1 MLKLRGGFESWF
13 VTCSMWVVVVMYE
26 WKWMSIE
33 RRKYLRVF
41 WLLCQL
47 QEKLRSWWV
56 IQIVWIL
63 FSIYHLH
70 LRCRQSLNPD
80 FGPRFGFKQ
89 AKTETDSSRACSPTL
104 YSVYSWPCTGLIGVF
119 TRIYWR
125 IKVYDPGPCPELV
138 AGVLVIKGCSSAYNW
153 NQCLPVYLAAAA
165 DSRPLW
171 QHCNIPA
178 DSIWMVTIFM
188 YSKFIDVFVCIPSF
202 LEYHIN
208 KYRYEMQKIT

>member
-1 MLKLRGGFESWF
+1 MF
-13 VTCSMWVVVVMYE
+13 E

-33 RRKYLRVF
+33 RRKYSRVF

-89 AKTETDSSRACSPTL
+89 AKTETDSSRACCAPAAAAAPLSTVYTVDPVQVRSEFLPGFIGELKFTTL
-104 YSVYSWPCTGLIGVF
+104 
-119 TRIYWR
+119 
-125 IKVYDPGPCPELV
+125 DPAPELV

-165 DSRPLW
+165 AADSRPLC
-171 QHCNIPA
+171 QHCNIPLQTA
-178 DSIWMVTIFM
+178 SQWQCQIIYV
-188 YSKFIDVFVCIPSF
+188 
-202 LEYHIN
+202 LEICYFELYA
-208 KYRYEMQKIT
+208 KLF

>member
-1 MLKLRGGFESWF
+1 
-13 VTCSMWVVVVMYE
+13 MWVVVMYE

-56 IQIVWIL
+56 IQIVRIL

-89 AKTETDSSRACSPTL
+89 AKTETDSSRACPPTL
-104 YSVYSWPCTGLIGVF
+104 YSVYSWPCTGQIGVF

-153 NQCLPVYLAAAA
+153 NQCLPVYLALLLLLLLTLVP
-165 DSRPLW
+165 PLVPTL
-171 QHCNIPA
+171 QHSYRQHHRDKWSN
-178 DSIWMVTIFM
+178 
-188 YSKFIDVFVCIPSF
+188 Y
-202 LEYHIN
+202 LEI
-208 KYRYEMQKIT
+208 